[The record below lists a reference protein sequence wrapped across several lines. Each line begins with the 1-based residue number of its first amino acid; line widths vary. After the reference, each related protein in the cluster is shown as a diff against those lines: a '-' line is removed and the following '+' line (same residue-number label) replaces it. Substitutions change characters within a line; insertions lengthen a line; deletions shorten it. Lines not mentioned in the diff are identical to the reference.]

1 MNIFKKNIKDSE
13 QALVQLQEEFDALN
27 EQFDT
32 ASKEVISLTEQV
44 ATLQSEFNRVSEENE
59 TLKLEVEK
67 LNTEVAEVAKE
78 SAEIDEIATEKAIDI
93 VASIGVPAVEITEE
107 QEEEIDVKERNI
119 FAVLVNRDNA
129 LLVENEYAQLEDLRE
144 RAKEFME
151 NPTNDE
157 NLPEKE
163 PKDIEFF
170 GEVMVTKGVISLRND
185 LDTKYGT
192 YIAVQNELVAAI
204 NELRDE
210 LAKQHFGKPYNELEK
225 EEQDAIRQIYP
236 SRISE
241 AEPKKRN

>member
-1 MNIFKKNIKDSE
+1 MSRKVPEVPAASLADIAFMLLIFFLVTTTMDVDSGLE
-13 QALVQLQEEFDALN
+13 RRLPQWVE
-27 EQFDT
+27 
-32 ASKEVISLTEQV
+32 
-44 ATLQSEFNRVSEENE
+44 EEN
-59 TLKLEVEK
+59 
-67 LNTEVAEVAKE
+67 
-78 SAEIDEIATEKAIDI
+78 
-93 VASIGVPAVEITEE
+93 
-107 QEEEIDVKERNI
+107 EEEIDVKERNI

-129 LLVENEYAQLEDLRE
+129 LLVENEYAQIEDLKE

-157 NLPEKE
+157 SLPEKE
-163 PKDIEFF
+163 PKDIPFF

-204 NELRDE
+204 NELREE
-210 LAKQHFGKPYNELEK
+210 LAKEQFGKSYEDLER
-225 EEQDAIRQIYP
+225 EEQNAIRKIYP